1 MDELTKIKE
10 KWIPPE
16 KFSEKLD
23 VISNLEK
30 IVKSLK
36 EDIERKKELLNH
48 YKNGGG
54 NEELNTKIIS
64 LQDKIKDINSEL
76 IRKDTKMKN
85 INNKIEEVEESN
97 RKLLLEN
104 STLNNQVFTL
114 RLNSTKEQLAPSTKA
129 DSLDYKNTRQIDSC
143 RDYRIEIL
151 IRENEQL
158 KLVSEETKQRL
169 LIMNELSEKLFDILK
184 KIYQDLVTQLEFVQ
198 KQAGI
203 NFEEKSNI
211 MDWKEMASM
220 IENSVLNDSFKI
232 AENFIMIKE
241 KIIYNY
247 KIIQRKETFH
257 FSNEKI
263 ISSHNQ
269 SYR

>member
-16 KFSEKLD
+16 KFNEKLD
-23 VISNLEK
+23 TITNLEK
-30 IVKSLK
+30 IIKSLK

-48 YKNGGG
+48 YKNGVG

-76 IRKDTKMKN
+76 IKKDTKIKN
-85 INNKIEEVEESN
+85 INSKFEEVEESN

-114 RLNSTKEQLAPSTKA
+114 RLNSTKEQLAPSTKS
-129 DSLDYKNTRQIDSC
+129 DSLDYKNTKQIDSC

-151 IRENEQL
+151 IRENDQL

-169 LIMNELSEKLFDILK
+169 LIKNELSEKLFEILK
-184 KIYQDLVTQLEFVQ
+184 KIYQDLITQFEFVL
-198 KQAGI
+198 KQTGI
-203 NFEEKSNI
+203 NFDERSNVI
-211 MDWKEMASM
+211 EWKELACM

-247 KIIQRKETFH
+247 KILQKKESFL
-257 FSNEKI
+257 FSNEKN